1 MTHPPPSGGRPGG
14 LPPTPTRKRDAK
26 ATRDRLVRAALDL
39 FTSQGYHGTTTP
51 VIAER
56 AGVAEGTIYRHFTS
70 KEQLLN
76 EIYRAGVR
84 LFTTA
89 LRDTSSGLPC
99 RERLE
104 LIAKGWRD
112 IAARNAPVVRL
123 VFVTELRGLLDARS
137 RDALKEL
144 REEIEKVIASGK
156 GAGQV
161 RPGAVEV
168 WADVWLELIR
178 LILQRVADKEWA
190 PDHSAPQH
198 VIDSAWVAI
207 ATPGAIAAPSPPP
220 PPSATS
226 PPGPA
231 VSG

>member
-1 MTHPPPSGGRPGG
+1 MTHLPPSGGRAGAP
-14 LPPTPTRKRDAK
+14 PPTATRKRDAK
-26 ATRDRLVRAALDL
+26 ATRDRLVRAALEL

-89 LRDTSSGLPC
+89 LRDASPALPC

-104 LIAKGWRD
+104 VIAKAWRD
-112 IAARNAPVVRL
+112 IAARNPPVVRL

-144 REEIEKVIASGK
+144 RQEVEKVIAAGK
-156 GAGQV
+156 GAGHV

-178 LILQRVADKEWA
+178 LILQRVADKDWA
-190 PDHSAPQH
+190 PDHSHGQH

-207 ATPGAIAAPSPPP
+207 ATPGASAAPPP
-220 PPSATS
+220 PPFPSAAS
-226 PPGPA
+226 PPDPA
-231 VSG
+231 PAG

>member
-1 MTHPPPSGGRPGG
+1 
-14 LPPTPTRKRDAK
+14 
-26 ATRDRLVRAALDL
+26 
-39 FTSQGYHGTTTP
+39 